1 MIHSVFYSRN
11 CNPKT
16 LYINEYLKLGHN
28 ASHGCVR
35 VTVADAKWI
44 YEHSEQIRVLITDE
58 NVYFP
63 LEDAILKEPIRVNG
77 NRGIDPTDIEAL
89 SNP

>member
-1 MIHSVFYSRN
+1 M
-11 CNPKT
+11 
-16 LYINEYLKLGHN
+16 
-28 ASHGCVR
+28 
-35 VTVADAKWI
+35 TVADAKWI